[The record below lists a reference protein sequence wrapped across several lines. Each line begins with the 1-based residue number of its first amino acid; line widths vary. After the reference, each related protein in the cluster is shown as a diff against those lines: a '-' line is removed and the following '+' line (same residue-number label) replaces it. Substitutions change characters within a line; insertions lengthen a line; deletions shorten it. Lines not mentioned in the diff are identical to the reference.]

1 VLGDP
6 RDGSGGVVNPS
17 KLPHDQ
23 LGAVPVNHSF
33 RYGWWSQG
41 RPAPRRQQDRN
52 LCRKPVPP
60 PPRHSHGAYG
70 VMMDQN
76 HLSSGC
82 GESYIV
88 SIVLSKELCRQ
99 CEFKGIRA

>member
-41 RPAPRRQQDRN
+41 RPAPVGSRIETCAGN
-52 LCRKPVPP
+52 LCR
-60 PPRHSHGAYG
+60 PR
-70 VMMDQN
+70 
-76 HLSSGC
+76 
-82 GESYIV
+82 
-88 SIVLSKELCRQ
+88 
-99 CEFKGIRA
+99 RATHTARTAS